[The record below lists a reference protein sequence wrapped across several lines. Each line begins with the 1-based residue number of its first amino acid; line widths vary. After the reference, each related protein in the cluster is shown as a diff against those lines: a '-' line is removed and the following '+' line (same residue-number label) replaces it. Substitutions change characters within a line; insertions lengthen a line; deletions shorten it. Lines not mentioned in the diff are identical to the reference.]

1 MGNPSSAQPLRKGGE
16 NTMLESLAGT
26 LLLFY
31 CAVALVFFLFMIVL
45 LVVGE
50 VKDRKSSILSTR
62 EQFAAMVMAV
72 IALAIGSAVWPVVLI
87 WLALPGNRK
96 G

>member
-1 MGNPSSAQPLRKGGE
+1 
-16 NTMLESLAGT
+16 MLESMAGT

-31 CAVALVFFLFMIVL
+31 CAVALIFFLFMIVL

-50 VKDRKSSILSTR
+50 VKDRKTSILSTR
-62 EQFAAMVMAV
+62 EEFAAMVMAV
-72 IALAIGSAVWPVVLI
+72 IALAIGSVVWPVVLI
-87 WLALPGNRK
+87 WLALPGNWK

>member
-1 MGNPSSAQPLRKGGE
+1 MI
-16 NTMLESLAGT
+16 ESMAGT

-31 CAVALVFFLFMIVL
+31 CTVALIFFLFMIVL
-45 LVVGE
+45 LIVGE
-50 VKDRKSSILSTR
+50 VKDRKTSILSTR
-62 EQFAAMVMAV
+62 EHFAAMVMAV
-72 IALAIGSAVWPVVLI
+72 IALAIGSVVWPVVLI

>member
-1 MGNPSSAQPLRKGGE
+1 
-16 NTMLESLAGT
+16 MLESVAGT

-31 CAVALVFFLFMIVL
+31 CTVALIFFLFMIVL
-45 LVVGE
+45 LIVGE
-50 VKDRKSSILSTR
+50 VKDRTTSILSTR
-62 EQFAAMVMAV
+62 EEFAAMVMAV
-72 IALAIGSAVWPVVLI
+72 IALAIGSVVWPVVLI

>member
-1 MGNPSSAQPLRKGGE
+1 
-16 NTMLESLAGT
+16 MLESVAGT

-31 CAVALVFFLFMIVL
+31 CTVALIFFLFMIVL

-50 VKDRKSSILSTR
+50 VKDRKTSILSVR
-62 EQFAAMVMAV
+62 EEFAAMVMAV
-72 IALAIGSAVWPVVLI
+72 IALAIGSVVWPVVLI